1 MKKTAPPPRR
11 ASALAAPAETD
22 PRIGAGVAAAIYF
35 ALALL
40 YFLPAFLP
48 GRHIFGTDYT
58 VSSFFYLD
66 FISQRIG
73 AGHLPGWVPYVYG
86 GVPLFSNPGSTYYPL
101 RWLADAVGPT
111 RLFFPILFWF
121 QFGVAGWGM
130 YLLGRELGC
139 RRWVAFVIGLA
150 FQWTGILTSWVYAGH
165 DGRIIVASFIPLL
178 FYFLH
183 RGIRTARLAPFVG
196 AAATVGMALLSFQI
210 QNAYYLLL
218 AALIWSVFLLI
229 HLRVYR
235 EPSRLAKTVAMGIG
249 AVAFGFA
256 MAAVNFLPFQ
266 DYVGQSPRGM
276 TGGRGYEFST
286 SFSMPVRAI
295 AGIAVPEQVGANIQ
309 NERGEYVFPVYR
321 GENAFRLHTEYL
333 GALVVVLFA
342 LGCYYSR
349 RNRYWW
355 FFAGLGLFALTLSL
369 GRNTPLYH
377 LYYEVLPGLKRFRAP
392 DLAYYVLGFSLI
404 CMAAITLERLAEL
417 RDARAARRVAE
428 PERGESMLPILVG
441 VVVGIS
447 ILGAG
452 VFGAASAGMA
462 EGTSGLSPA
471 QGWMRFAFFAAAI
484 GGALWMWWTRKATS
498 LVVMVLLSLITVADL
513 WIMGKKF
520 FQTMEAPEIAYA
532 EDDVTAFLR
541 EQRGPFRFLPLEGQ
555 SAWPRF
561 KNLPMWY
568 GLQNAA
574 GEHGNQLQRYNEVA
588 GPGQSSMVD
597 FHNFTSGDPRFLAA
611 ANIRYLVL
619 SSELQVPWLR
629 EVFRGQQAIVYEN
642 TLALPR
648 AYLAERAVP
657 VADSGGIVAMQ
668 DSSWNPLTTAFV
680 ETARPLG
687 LPEGPLQ
694 GNAQVTRYEPDQ
706 VTVRTTSN
714 RAALLVLSDNWY
726 KDWHA
731 TVDGKAVDILRTNH
745 AFRGVVV
752 PAGTHTVEFRFQPR
766 ELYTGLNIYLACLAL
781 LALYGI
787 YLLIRSRRRP
797 RDGDADGD
805 AEPAPAAA

>member
-1 MKKTAPPPRR
+1 MKTTAPPPRR
-11 ASALAAPAETD
+11 VSALAAPAETD
-22 PRIGAGVAAAIYF
+22 PGIGAGVAAAIYF
-35 ALALL
+35 ALALI

-66 FISQRIG
+66 FISERTR
-73 AGHLPGWVPYVYG
+73 AGGLPGWVPYVYG
-86 GVPLFSNPGSTYYPL
+86 GVPLFSNPGSTYYPI

-111 RLFFPILFWF
+111 RLFFPILFWI
-121 QFGVAGWGM
+121 QFGIAGWGM

-183 RGIRTARLAPFVG
+183 RGIRTARLAPFAG

-218 AALIWSVFLLI
+218 AALIWSVFLLVSD
-229 HLRVYR
+229 RVYR

-249 AVAFGFA
+249 AVAFGF
-256 MAAVNFLPFQ
+256 MLAAVNFLPFQ

-286 SFSMPVRAI
+286 SYSMPWRGI

-309 NERGEYVFPVYR
+309 NDRGEYVFPVYR

-342 LGCYYSR
+342 LGAYYSR

-355 FFAGLGLFALTLSL
+355 FFAGLGSFALTMSL
-369 GRNTPLYH
+369 GGNTPLYRF
-377 LYYEVLPGLKRFRAP
+377 YYAVLPGLKRFRAP

-404 CMAAITLERLAEL
+404 CMAAITLERLAQL
-417 RDARAARRVAE
+417 RDARAARRVAADPE
-428 PERGESMLPILVG
+428 PGENMLPILVAA
-441 VVVGIS
+441 VVGIA
-447 ILGAG
+447 IVGAG

-462 EGTSGLSPA
+462 EGTSGLTPA
-471 QGWMRFAFFAAAI
+471 QGWMRFAFFAAAA
-484 GGALWMWWTRKATS
+484 GGALWMWWTRRVTS
-498 LVVMVLLSLITVADL
+498 TVAMVLLSLVTVADL
-513 WIMGKKF
+513 WIVGKKF

-541 EQRGPFRFLPLEGQ
+541 QQRGPFRFFPIEGQ
-555 SAWPRF
+555 STWPRF
-561 KNLPMWY
+561 KNGPMWY
-568 GLQNAA
+568 DLENAA
-574 GEHGNQLQRYNEVA
+574 GEHGNQLQRYNELA
-588 GPGQSSMVD
+588 GPGERSMVD
-597 FHNFTSGDPRFLAA
+597 FHNFTGDPRFMAV
-611 ANIRYLVL
+611 ANIRYVVL
-619 SSELQVPWLR
+619 SAELQVPWLR

-657 VADSGGIVAMQ
+657 VAEGGALPAMQ
-668 DSSWNPLTTAFV
+668 DTAWNPLTTAFV
-680 ETARPLG
+680 ETAQPLG
-687 LPEGPLQ
+687 VAEGPLQ
-694 GNAQVTRYEPDQ
+694 GNAQVTRYEPDR
-706 VTVRTTSN
+706 VSVRTTAS
-714 RAALLVLSDNWY
+714 RPALLVLADNWY

-731 TVDGKAVDILRTNH
+731 TVDGRRATIHRANH

-752 PAGTHTVEFRFQPR
+752 PRGTHTVEFHFHSAQ
-766 ELYTGLNIYLACLAL
+766 LYNGFHIYVVGLGL
-781 LALYGI
+781 LALYGVF
-787 YLLIRSRRRP
+787 LLVRARRRP
-797 RDGDADGD
+797 RGADD
-805 AEPAPAAA
+805 ETAPAAA

>member
-11 ASALAAPAETD
+11 PTSASALAAPADTE
-22 PRIGAGVAAAIYF
+22 PGIGAGLAAAIYF
-35 ALALL
+35 ALALI

-58 VSSFFYLD
+58 MSSFFYLD
-66 FISQRIG
+66 FISQRTADG
-73 AGHLPGWVPYVYG
+73 QLPGWVPYVYG
-86 GVPLFSNPGSTYYPL
+86 GVPLFSNPGSTYYPV

-111 RLFFPILFWF
+111 RLFFPILFWI
-121 QFGVAGWGM
+121 QFGIAGWGM

-178 FYFLH
+178 FYCLH
-183 RGIRTARLAPFVG
+183 AGIRTGRLAPFAG

-218 AALIWSVFLLI
+218 AGLIWAVFLLI
-229 HLRVYR
+229 SDRVYQN
-235 EPSRLAKTVAMGIG
+235 PPRLAKTLGMGIA
-249 AVAFGFA
+249 AVAFGFLLA
-256 MAAVNFLPFQ
+256 SVNFLPFQ

-286 SFSMPVRAI
+286 SFSMPLRAV
-295 AGIAVPEQVGANIQ
+295 AGVAVPEQVGANIQ
-309 NERGEYVFPVYR
+309 NDRGEYVFPIYR

-333 GALVVVLFA
+333 GALVLVLVVL
-342 LGCYYSR
+342 GGYYAR

-355 FFAGLGLFALTLSL
+355 FFAGLGFFALTLSL
-369 GRNTPLYH
+369 GGNTPLYRI
-377 LYYEVLPGLKRFRAP
+377 YYEILPGLKRFRAP

-404 CMAAITLERLAEL
+404 CMAAVTLERLAEL
-417 RDARAARRVAE
+417 RDARAARRVAAE
-428 PERGESMLPILVG
+428 PEAGESMLPILAAT
-441 VVVGIS
+441 VVVIA
-447 ILGAG
+447 ILGAAVLG
-452 VFGAASAGMA
+452 SAAAPMA
-462 EGTSGLSPA
+462 EGTVGLTPA
-471 QGWMRFAFFAAAI
+471 QGWMRFAFFAAAV
-484 GGALWMWWTRKATS
+484 GGALWLWWTRKAST
-498 LVVMVLLSLITVADL
+498 LVATVLLSLITVADL
-513 WIMGKKF
+513 WLVGKKF

-532 EDDVTAFLR
+532 EDDVTAFLK
-541 EQRGPFRFLPLEGQ
+541 EQRGPWRFFSIEGQ

-568 GLQNAA
+568 GMDNAA
-574 GEHGNQLQRYNEVA
+574 GEHGNQLQRYNELA
-588 GPGQSSMVD
+588 GPGERTMVD
-597 FHNFTSGDPRFLAA
+597 FHNFNDPRFLAA
-611 ANIRYLVL
+611 ANVRYLVI
-619 SSELQVPWLR
+619 SAELQVPWLR

-642 TLALPR
+642 TLNLPR

-657 VADSGGIVAMQ
+657 VREKGAITAMQ

-687 LPEGPLQ
+687 IPEGPLQ
-694 GNAQVTRYEPDQ
+694 GNAQVTRYEPDH
-706 VTVRTTSN
+706 VTVRTTAS
-714 RAALLVLSDNWY
+714 RPALMVLSDNWY

-731 TVDGKAVDILRTNH
+731 TVDGREAPILVANH

-752 PAGTHTVEFRFQPR
+752 PQGTHTVEFRFQPR
-766 ELYTGLNIYLACLAL
+766 ELYTGFYIYLAGLAL
-781 LALYGI
+781 LALYGAFE
-787 YLLIRSRRRP
+787 LLRSRRRR
-797 RDGDADGD
+797 RDGVDT
-805 AEPAPAAA
+805 EPAPAPA

>member
-11 ASALAAPAETD
+11 PTSASALAASAETE
-22 PRIGAGVAAAIYF
+22 PQIGAGVAAAIYF

-58 VSSFFYLD
+58 MSSFFYLD
-66 FISQRIG
+66 FISERTK
-73 AGHLPGWVPYVYG
+73 AGGLPGWVPYVYG
-86 GVPLFSNPGSTYYPL
+86 GVPLFSNPGSTYYPV
-101 RWLADAVGPT
+101 RWLADAIGPT
-111 RLFFPILFWF
+111 RLFFPILFWI
-121 QFGVAGWGM
+121 QFGIAGWGM

-183 RGIRTARLAPFVG
+183 RGIRTARLAPFAG

-218 AALIWSVFLLI
+218 AALIWAVFLLI
-229 HLRVYR
+229 SDRVYKN
-235 EPSRLAKTVAMGIG
+235 PPRLAKTVAMGIG
-249 AVAFGFA
+249 AVAFGFLL
-256 MAAVNFLPFQ
+256 AAVNFLPFQ
-266 DYVGQSPRGM
+266 DYVDQSPRGM

-286 SFSMPVRAI
+286 SFSMPLRAV

-309 NERGEYVFPVYR
+309 NDRGEYVFPIYR
-321 GENAFRLHTEYL
+321 GQNAFRLHTEYL

-342 LGCYYSR
+342 LGWYYAR

-355 FFAGLGLFALTLSL
+355 FFAGLGFFALTLSL
-369 GRNTPLYH
+369 GGNTPLYR
-377 LYYEVLPGLKRFRAP
+377 LYYEILPGLKRFRAP

-404 CMAAITLERLAEL
+404 CMAAVTLERLAEL
-417 RDARAARRVAE
+417 REARAARRVAAE
-428 PERGESMLPILVG
+428 AEKGESALPVIVAI
-441 VVVGIS
+441 VVGIAV
-447 ILGAG
+447 LGAAL
-452 VFGAASAGMA
+452 FGSASAGMA
-462 EGTSGLSPA
+462 EGTSGLTPA
-471 QGWMRFAFFAAAI
+471 QGWMRFALFAAAA
-484 GGALWMWWTRKATS
+484 GGALWMWWTRKVTS
-498 LVVMVLLSLITVADL
+498 LVAMALLSLVTVADL

-520 FQTMEAPEIAYA
+520 FQTMEAPEFAYA

-541 EQRGPFRFLPLEGQ
+541 QQRGPFRFFPIEGQ

-568 GLQNAA
+568 DLENAA
-574 GEHGNQLQRYNEVA
+574 GEHGNQLQRYNEFA
-588 GPGQSSMVD
+588 GPGERTMVD
-597 FHNFTSGDPRFLAA
+597 FHNFLSGDPRFMAA
-611 ANIRYLVL
+611 ANIRYLVI
-619 SSELQVPWLR
+619 SAELQAPWLR

-657 VADSGGIVAMQ
+657 VAEGGALAAMQ
-668 DSSWNPLTTAFV
+668 DSAWNPLTTAFV
-680 ETARPLG
+680 ESARPPV
-687 LPEGPLQ
+687 PEGPLQ
-694 GNAQVTRYEPDQ
+694 GNAQVTRYEPDR
-706 VTVRTTSN
+706 VSVRTTAS
-714 RAALLVLSDNWY
+714 RPALLVLADNWY

-731 TVDGKAVDILRTNH
+731 TVDGRHAEILRTNH

-752 PAGTHTVEFRFQPR
+752 PQGTHEVEFHFHSR
-766 ELYTGLNIYLACLAL
+766 ELYNGFHVYVAGLAV
-781 LALYGI
+781 LALYGLF
-787 YLLIRSRRRP
+787 LLVRSRRRH
-797 RDGDADGD
+797 DGEDAGQ
-805 AEPAPAAA
+805 AAAEA